1 MLNRAKLICT
11 SLHNAFG
18 VPRQNVF
25 TSIYHYR
32 NREPAPGARY
42 MDWKNLLTCPRPQG
56 LLEFCGAAKAC
67 HGQGC
72 TGFRVPRA

>member
-42 MDWKNLLTCPRPQG
+42 MEKLVNLSAAP
-56 LLEFCGAAKAC
+56 GAA
-67 HGQGC
+67 
-72 TGFRVPRA
+72 